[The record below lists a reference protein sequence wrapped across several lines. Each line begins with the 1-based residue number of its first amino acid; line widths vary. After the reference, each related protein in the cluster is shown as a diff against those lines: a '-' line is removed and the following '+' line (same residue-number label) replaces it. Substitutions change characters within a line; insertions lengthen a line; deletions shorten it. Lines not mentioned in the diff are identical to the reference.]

1 MKKAYKIT
9 YQVLHPGNNKQ
20 SFNLAQAIFD
30 ETTIAAFKS
39 YFPDRHD
46 IYGFLYIINVWWQ
59 ISNSKSRY
67 SPSLLN
73 NAVIAD
79 DGKPEFLTYFADWLE
94 KWSSESSN
102 FLLTKQTS
110 NALIQTLRAQGEL
123 IKELLSDG
131 YLFVMTGRFQS
142 DPIERR
148 FSQY

>member
-1 MKKAYKIT
+1 M
-9 YQVLHPGNNKQ
+9 
-20 SFNLAQAIFD
+20 
-30 ETTIAAFKS
+30 
-39 YFPDRHD
+39 
-46 IYGFLYIINVWWQ
+46 WWQ

-67 SPSLLN
+67 SPNLLN

-79 DGKPEFLTYFADWLE
+79 DGKAEFLTYFADWLE

-110 NALIQTLRAQGEL
+110 NALIQTLRAQAEL

-148 FSQY
+148 FSQYRQMSGGRFLVRLT

>member
-1 MKKAYKIT
+1 MR
-9 YQVLHPGNNKQ
+9 QQL
-20 SFNLAQAIFD
+20 LL
-30 ETTIAAFKS
+30 FKS
-39 YFPDRHD
+39 YFPDRPD

-67 SPSLLN
+67 SPDLLN

-110 NALIQTLRAQGEL
+110 NALIQTLRAQAEL
-123 IKELLSDG
+123 INRIIK
-131 YLFVMTGRFQS
+131 
-142 DPIERR
+142 
-148 FSQY
+148 